1 MILKYL
7 RKIDIVLI
15 LFSIALV
22 AVQTYLDLEIPGYM
36 RNITDVLVS
45 GGSVDDVLAEGWK
58 MMACALGS
66 LVTAIIVGYIAA
78 YIASSLSRTVR
89 KKEFDRV
96 QQFSVE
102 EINRFSISSLITRST
117 NDVTQ
122 VQMAF
127 AMGMQVLIKA
137 PMMAVWAMT
146 KIADKNMEWTIAT
159 GCAVVALLMVIGVT
173 MAFTIPRFKR
183 IQWIN
188 DQVNDLTKENLTGLR
203 VVHAYNAEKYQ
214 EDKFKGANKDL
225 TDTHLA
231 ITRALAFMGPMMSTI
246 MGMLSLAIYWLGALI
261 VNSGDTPV
269 ERIDSFTDM
278 IVFSSYAMQIVMA
291 FLMLVIVF
299 MIIPRA
305 MVAARRIEEVI
316 DTEPSITD
324 GTVTETEGKE
334 GEISFRNVAFR
345 YPDAS
350 DYVLEGISFDVR
362 KGETVAFIGSTGSGK
377 STVVNLIPRFFD
389 VTEGSVEVDG
399 VDVRDYTLEA
409 LHRKIGYV
417 PQKATIF
424 NGTVASNVNY
434 GDSSGDRT
442 EEDVKKAVAIAQ
454 GTDFVEK
461 MVGQYEGSISENGR
475 NLSGGQKQ
483 RISIAR
489 AVCRR
494 PEIYIFDDSF
504 SALDYKTD
512 RVLRHALR
520 TETTGVTTL
529 IVAQRIGTIMDADK
543 IIVLDEGKIVG
554 MGKHDELL
562 RTCPVYLD
570 IARSQLSEEELVR

>member
-7 RKIDIVLI
+7 RKIDIALI

-22 AVQTYLDLEIPGYM
+22 AFQTYLDLEIPGYM
-36 RNITDVLVS
+36 RNITDTLVS
-45 GGSVDDVLAEGWK
+45 GGTVEDVLGEGWK

-66 LVTAIIVGYIAA
+66 LLTAIIVGYIAA

-102 EINRFSISSLITRST
+102 EINKFSISSLITRST

-137 PMMAVWAMT
+137 PMMAIWAMT
-146 KIADKNMEWTIAT
+146 KIADKNMEWTAAT
-159 GCAVVALLMVIGVT
+159 GCAVFALLMVIGVT
-173 MAFTIPRFKR
+173 MGFTIPRFRK

-203 VVHAYNAEKYQ
+203 VVHAYNAEQYQ

-231 ITRALAFMGPMMSTI
+231 ITRALAFMGPMMSAI

-261 VNSGDTPV
+261 VNGGDTPQA
-269 ERIDSFTDM
+269 RIDSFTDM

-299 MIIPRA
+299 MIVPRA

-324 GTVTETEGKE
+324 GTVTESEGQE
-334 GEISFRNVAFR
+334 GEISFRNVGFR

-350 DYVLEGISFDVR
+350 DYVLKDISFEVK

-377 STVVNLIPRFFD
+377 STVINLIPRFFD

-399 VDVRDYTLEA
+399 IDVRDYTLEA
-409 LHRKIGYV
+409 LHKKIGYV

-424 NGTVASNVNY
+424 NGTVSSNVNY
-434 GDSSGDRT
+434 GDSSDERT

-454 GTDFVEK
+454 GTDFVER
-461 MVGQYEGSISENGR
+461 MSGQYEGSISENGR

-512 RVLRHALR
+512 RILRHALR
-520 TETTGVTTL
+520 TETAGITTL
-529 IVAQRIGTIMDADK
+529 IVAQRIGTIMDADR
-543 IIVLDEGKIVG
+543 IIVLDEGRIVG

-562 RTCPVYLD
+562 KNCPVYLD